1 MKSKGTSVWEQYIEF
16 VVLGIAAL
24 VLCWFAWGALT
35 SKIEH
40 RQGSRVVTTGNIDDE
55 LLKVANTI
63 RPKLQDGT
71 PSPVDVSTYSSLLD
85 SFNNR
90 LQAST
95 APSRRVIFPDV
106 DMTSEI
112 DANQEVEA
120 ELRLYV
126 TPDIDAPQDIQTQQW
141 FGTIADSEFERVEA
155 LETVV
160 EGPPHDTTWVQVA
173 ASFDVDEVVAAFTA
187 ATESVEA
194 IPSQW
199 FDEGADIFDIVL
211 ERQTLSESG
220 WSAAE
225 MVEVLPGH
233 LTYRSDIETGNIDA
247 MERETIIRLLRGGSQ
262 SEIANPDFY
271 ELKGVKPTT
280 LQTPWLWDG
289 EIVIEDGPTSELE
302 RDLKRIDK
310 RIEQQEKRIVILQ
323 ERIAKENERGRGGGG
338 GGGSPLGGGGSP
350 GAGGK
355 NNAKIARLEA
365 QLQRSHQDL
374 VAFQDEKIAIELEI
388 QQIED
393 EANSVEEVIMTGDVW
408 IWAHDM
414 DAVPGETYRY
424 RMAVQVA
431 NPFFGHKP
439 SLYPEQKPLADS
451 VVMSSAKSEW
461 TPSIEIQKPLQWFV
475 LTATQS
481 GQSISPDA
489 LDSGRVSA
497 EIFEFKDGVW
507 TSNVI
512 GVPVGQ
518 RLAQPRADGF
528 VSDWFVLDILE
539 DVAGE
544 IVLLQNVDDSEI
556 SMIKPFEVAMSQRL
570 AQLRQQV
577 KNQPTEEEEE
587 DDSGMDP
594 FNNPPRGGG
603 GGGAGGGGA
612 F

>member
-40 RQGSRVVTTGNIDDE
+40 RQGSRVVTTGNIDEE
-55 LLKVANTI
+55 LLKAANTI
-63 RPKLQDGT
+63 HPKLQDGT

-85 SFNNR
+85 SFNYR

-126 TPDIDAPQDIQTQQW
+126 TPDIDAPQDIRTQQW
-141 FGTIADSEFERVEA
+141 FGTIANSEFERVEA

-211 ERQTLSESG
+211 ERQTLRESG
-220 WSAAE
+220 WSAPE

-233 LTYRSDIETGNIDA
+233 LTYRSDIETGDIDA
-247 MERETIIRLLRGGSQ
+247 MEREAIIRLLRGGSQ

-271 ELKGVKPTT
+271 ELKGVKPTS
-280 LQTPWLWDG
+280 LQTPSQWDG

-310 RIEQQEKRIVILQ
+310 RIEQQEKRIVNLQ
-323 ERIAKENERGRGGGG
+323 DRIAKENERGRGGG

-355 NNAKIARLEA
+355 NNPKIARLEA
-365 QLQRSHQDL
+365 QLQRAHQELVDL
-374 VAFQDEKIAIELEI
+374 QDEKTAIELEI

-424 RMAVQVA
+424 RMTVQVA

-475 LTATQS
+475 LAATQS

-544 IVLLQNVDDSEI
+544 IVLLQNVDDAEI

-577 KNQPTEEEEE
+577 KNQPTEEDEEK
-587 DDSGMDP
+587 DSGMDP